1 MIRYTKIAI
10 VVFSFSLSYGQITGS
25 VSNVATT
32 AASFLDIGIGARSLS
47 MGGAFVAIAD
57 DPTALYWN
65 PAGIVSIKSPMAHF
79 YHSPWIADVQFNH
92 SAVVVPLDRSSSFGF
107 FITSVT
113 MDEMQVRTVK
123 SPQGTGEY
131 FSVSNVALA
140 GSYARRLTDRFS
152 FGVNM
157 KFIQEKIWHM
167 NAGGL
172 AVDLGSLFVT
182 KNSGLRIGMSVSN
195 FGGKISMDGYDTEV
209 DYDIDETMYGNNDK
223 IDASLNS
230 MDWPLPLVFRA
241 GVSKDVVQSDI
252 HKLTLAA
259 DAIHPNNNVEY
270 INLGFEY
277 ILRNMISIRGG
288 QAFYGMDKSKQ
299 GLTFGVGLNYQIP
312 RGPIINFDYVYRDI
326 GVFDN
331 IPGYSLNIIF

>member
-1 MIRYTKIAI
+1 MIRYTNIAI

-172 AVDLGSLFVT
+172 AVDLGSLFIT

-209 DYDIDETMYGNNDK
+209 DYDVDETMYGNNDK

>member
-65 PAGIVSIKSPMAHF
+65 PAGIVSIESPMAHF
-79 YHSPWIADVQFNH
+79 YHSPWIVDVQFNH

-209 DYDIDETMYGNNDK
+209 DYDVDETMYGNNDK

-241 GVSKDVVQSDI
+241 GVSKDVVQLDI

>member
-1 MIRYTKIAI
+1 MIRYTNIAI

-65 PAGIVSIKSPMAHF
+65 PAGIVSIESPMAHF

-209 DYDIDETMYGNNDK
+209 DYDVDETMYGNNDK

>member
-1 MIRYTKIAI
+1 MIRYTNIAI

-65 PAGIVSIKSPMAHF
+65 PAGIVSIERPMAHF

-209 DYDIDETMYGNNDK
+209 DYDVDETMYGNNDK

>member
-172 AVDLGSLFVT
+172 AVDLGSLFIT

-209 DYDIDETMYGNNDK
+209 DYDVDETMYGNNDK

>member
-1 MIRYTKIAI
+1 MIRYTNIAI

-65 PAGIVSIKSPMAHF
+65 PAGIVSIESPMAHF

-172 AVDLGSLFVT
+172 AVDLGSLFIT

-209 DYDIDETMYGNNDK
+209 DYDVDETMYGNNDK

>member
-10 VVFSFSLSYGQITGS
+10 VVFSLSLSYGQITGS

-65 PAGIVSIKSPMAHF
+65 PAGIVSIESPMAHF

-209 DYDIDETMYGNNDK
+209 DYDVDETMYGNNDK

-241 GVSKDVVQSDI
+241 GVSKDVVQSDV

-277 ILRNMISIRGG
+277 MLRKMISIRAG
-288 QAFYGMDKSKQ
+288 QAFYGMDQSKE
-299 GLTFGVGLNYQIP
+299 GITFGVGLNYQIP
-312 RGPIINFDYVYRDI
+312 RGPKVTFDYVYRDI

>member
-65 PAGIVSIKSPMAHF
+65 PAGIVSIESPMAHF

-209 DYDIDETMYGNNDK
+209 DYDVDETMYGNNDK

-288 QAFYGMDKSKQ
+288 QAFYGMDKSEQ